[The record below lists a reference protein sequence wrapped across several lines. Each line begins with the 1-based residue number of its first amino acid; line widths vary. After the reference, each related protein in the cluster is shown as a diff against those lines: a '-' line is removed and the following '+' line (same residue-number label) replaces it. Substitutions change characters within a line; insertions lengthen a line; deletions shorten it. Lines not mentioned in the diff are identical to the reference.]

1 MSKLN
6 ALLLNIIAVFAALAH
21 ASGSG
26 VNVAAPATTKA
37 VITLTKPVIVQLQF
51 GRMTLPAGTKMSLLG
66 RDAGGLKCDFN
77 NNSIVVPVAS
87 TDYEAVAPVARSVGQ
102 EGFETQVAPFFKDN
116 CIKCHGPEKSKG
128 KITLHTLDGN
138 LAAGRDMERWEK
150 ILKEL
155 KSGEMPPE
163 DEKQPT
169 DAERNSLI
177 GWIESGMRQFAS
189 NAAQAAP
196 TPTTRRLTNFEYQN
210 TMRDMLGFELKL
222 ISSLPEDPVKP
233 YHFNNTAEFMLI
245 GPEQMDRYLECAR
258 QAMASAIVDPGDPKI
273 HRTAQA
279 LSPGKKGQ
287 PNSGEQGVEIG
298 VYKGA
303 GTGDGSITL
312 KDWPKTG
319 EFKIRVKASAIL
331 SPGEK
336 EVPLRLVMGTL
347 LRGDAGAGVYE
358 PVGTVHLRNDPAQA
372 REFEFRGR
380 IENIPITPG
389 GITKTGVKPP
399 QIYVYYQNLFD
410 NGELNDH
417 RKSAFDDSWSGV
429 APRILLESVEFE
441 APVTDVWPPEHHTR
455 ILFDSPLRKSNPKAY
470 AREVITRF
478 ATRAFRRT
486 PTSDEVERFVQIH
499 RIFAKDFDT
508 LEGAMRETLAMVLI
522 SPQFLYHTVAQDGV
536 ASRHYEL
543 ASKLSYFLWGSMPD
557 DELLKLAGQGRLD
570 DPAVMATQVRRL
582 LADKRSGDFVNNFTT
597 QWLSLAKMKTVSI
610 NRDIFPRFLYV
621 GHVGE
626 RAGTEVMFRPTIRDY
641 MHDETVGFI
650 AELIKRNTSAL
661 AIVSSDFAFLN
672 QPLAA
677 HYGVPGVQGLELRPV
692 PVKPEHHLGGLLT
705 QGSVLIGNSTGSA
718 PHPIYRAVWLREA
731 ILGEDVKPPPAE
743 VPALSD
749 SAGDAAEKAISI
761 KDLLRQHRKQE
772 SCNVCHASLDP
783 WGIPF
788 EKYNATGKFQPM
800 VPKAGARVR
809 GFNEKTDTDPAGYA
823 AYLKTINTV
832 EVHADARVPR
842 GPTIDGMEQL
852 KTFLFKERKDD
863 IAENVMRRLLSYGM
877 GRGLTYR
884 DKFLVEQLCK
894 QTKQNEYRFQDMII
908 AICQSEAFRGRPK
921 P

>member
-1 MSKLN
+1 MNYVGTSRVLIS
-6 ALLLNIIAVFAALAH
+6 AILV
-21 ASGSG
+21 ASGG
-26 VNVAAPATTKA
+26 AAPAA
-37 VITLTKPVIVQLQF
+37 I
-51 GRMTLPAGTKMSLLG
+51 PAGG
-66 RDAGGLKCDFN
+66 
-77 NNSIVVPVAS
+77 
-87 TDYEAVAPVARSVGQ
+87 
-102 EGFETQVAPFFKDN
+102 EGFTTRVAPFFKDN

-128 KITLHTLDGN
+128 KMALHTLDGD
-138 LAAGRDMERWEK
+138 LAAGRDLERWEK

-169 DAERNSLI
+169 DSERNALI

-189 NAAQAAP
+189 KAGPANP
-196 TPTTRRLTNFEYQN
+196 TPTARRLTNFEYQN
-210 TMRDMLGFELKL
+210 TMRDLLGFELKL

-258 QAMASAIVDPGDPKI
+258 RAMASVIVDPGDPKV
-273 HRTAQA
+273 HRTAQTFPA
-279 LSPGKKGQ
+279 GKKAQG
-287 PNSGEQGVEIG
+287 NGGERGVEIG
-298 VYKGA
+298 VYA
-303 GTGDGSITL
+303 GPGQGEQSIAL

-319 EFKIRVKASAIL
+319 EFKIRLKASAIL
-331 SPGEK
+331 PPAAM

-347 LRGDAGAGVYE
+347 LRSDAGSGVYE

-380 IENIPITPG
+380 IENIPVEPGAIT
-389 GITKTGVKPP
+389 TKGRQPP
-399 QIYVYYQNLFD
+399 RIFIYLQNIFD

-417 RKSAFDDSWSGV
+417 RKSAFDASWSSE
-429 APRILLESVEFE
+429 APRVLLESLEFE
-441 APVTDVWPPEHHTR
+441 APVADVWPPEHHTR
-455 ILFDSPLRKSNPKAY
+455 ILFDSPLRKSNPEAY

-486 PTSDEVERFVQIH
+486 PKSDEVERLVQIH

-536 ASRHYEL
+536 ASRQYEL

-557 DELLKLAGQGRLD
+557 DELMTLAAQGRLD
-570 DPAVMATQVRRL
+570 DPAVIAAQVRRL

-597 QWLSLAKMKTVSI
+597 QWLSLSKMKTVSI
-610 NRDIFPRFLYV
+610 NRDLFPRFLYLV
-621 GHVGE
+621 HVGE
-626 RAGTEVMFRPTIRDY
+626 RHGTEVLFRSTIRDY
-641 MHDETVGFI
+641 MHDETVGFV
-650 AELIKRNTSAL
+650 AELIKRNSSVL
-661 AIVSSDFAFLN
+661 NIVDSDFAFLN

-749 SAGDAAEKAISI
+749 SAGDAAAKAITI

-809 GFNEKTDTDPAGYA
+809 GYNEKTDKDLAGYA
-823 AYLKTINTV
+823 AYLKAINTV

-852 KTFLFKERKDD
+852 KAFLLKERKDD
-863 IAENVMRRLLSYGM
+863 IGENVLRRLLSYSM

-884 DKFLVEQLCK
+884 DSFQVEQLCS
-894 QTKQNEYRFQDMII
+894 QTKKNDYRFQDMII
-908 AICQSEAFRGRPK
+908 AICQSEVFRGRPK

>member
-1 MSKLN
+1 MTSARGIRNLV
-6 ALLLNIIAVFAALAH
+6 AQLVGAIIVSLSVSSYGEIASGPTGFH
-21 ASGSG
+21 AS
-26 VNVAAPATTKA
+26 
-37 VITLTKPVIVQLQF
+37 IQ
-51 GRMTLPAGTKMSLLG
+51 
-66 RDAGGLKCDFN
+66 
-77 NNSIVVPVAS
+77 
-87 TDYEAVAPVARSVGQ
+87 
-102 EGFETQVAPFFKDN
+102 PFFKDN

-128 KITLHTLDGN
+128 KVTLHTIDGDV
-138 LAAGRDMERWEK
+138 LVGRDLERWEK

-169 DAERNSLI
+169 DAERNALI
-177 GWIESGMRQFAS
+177 AWIESGMRQFAS
-189 NAAQAAP
+189 NAAQTAP

-210 TMRDMLGFELKL
+210 TIRDLLGFELKL

-233 YHFNNTAEFMLI
+233 YRFNNTAEFMLI

-258 QAMASAIVDPGDPKI
+258 RAMASAIVDPGDPKV
-273 HRTAQA
+273 HRTAQTPA
-279 LSPGKKGQ
+279 AGKKGQ
-287 PNSGEQGVEIG
+287 AKAGEQGVEIG
-298 VYKGA
+298 VYSGEK
-303 GTGDGSITL
+303 SIVL

-331 SPGEK
+331 PPGEK
-336 EVPLRLVMGTL
+336 EVPLRLVMGTS
-347 LRGDAGAGVYE
+347 LRSDAGSGVYE
-358 PVGTVHLRNDPAQA
+358 PVGTVQLRNDSAEA

-380 IENIPITPG
+380 IENIPVEPG
-389 GITKTGVKPP
+389 AVTAKGNQPP
-399 QIYVYYQNLFD
+399 KIYIYYQNIFD

-417 RKSAFDDSWSGV
+417 RKSAFDTSWNSE
-429 APRILLESVEFE
+429 APRILIESIEFE
-441 APVTDVWPPEHHTR
+441 APVADVWPPEHHTR
-455 ILFDSPLRKSNPKAY
+455 ILFDSPLRKSDPEAY

-478 ATRAFRRT
+478 AARAFRRT
-486 PTSDEVERFVQIH
+486 PVSDEVERFVEIY
-499 RIFAKDFDT
+499 RIFAKNFDT
-508 LEGAMRETLAMVLI
+508 LEEAMRETLAMVLI
-522 SPQFLYHTVAQDGV
+522 SPQFLYHTVAQDGM
-536 ASRHYEL
+536 ASRQYEL

-557 DELLKLAGQGRLD
+557 DELMKLAAQGRMD
-570 DPAVMATQVRRL
+570 DPAVIAAQVRRL

-597 QWLSLAKMKTVSI
+597 QWLSLAKMKTVTI
-610 NRDIFPRFLYV
+610 NRDLFPRFLYWV
-621 GHVGE
+621 HVGE
-626 RAGTEVMFRPTIRDY
+626 RSGQEVLFRPTIRDY

-650 AELIKRNTSAL
+650 AELIKRNASVL
-661 AIVSSDFAFLN
+661 NIVDSDFAFLN

-677 HYGVPGVQGLELRPV
+677 HYGVPGAQGIDLRPV

-749 SAGDAAEKAISI
+749 SAGDAAAKAITI
-761 KDLLRQHRKQE
+761 KDLLRQHRKEE
-772 SCNVCHASLDP
+772 SCNICHASLDP

-800 VPKAGARVR
+800 VPKAGSRVR
-809 GFNEKTDTDPAGYA
+809 GFNEKTDMDLAGYA

-852 KTFLFKERKDD
+852 KAFLLKERKDD

-877 GRGLTYR
+877 GRSLTYR

-894 QTKQNEYRFQDMII
+894 QTKQKDYRFQDMLI

-921 P
+921 